1 MTTMYTIAAFL
12 IGVFIGVAIRHLSPM
27 HRHTYT
33 GWSHDSH
40 LTIRDEF
47 GSRTHYEIWS
57 ATCSECGLP
66 KKKRI
71 KI

>member
-1 MTTMYTIAAFL
+1 MMTVYTIAALLIAAL
-12 IGVFIGVAIRHLSPM
+12 IGAAIRHFAPM

-33 GWSHDSH
+33 GWNHVSH